1 MTNKDGAI
9 AEETAAAVET
19 VETQEQA
26 AAEAVAEVTENAEV
40 TEAAEVAAVI
50 ESVDAAELVT
60 ETAEAAVEA
69 PKDESKPV
77 EAEAKQEPKK
87 RDLPVKHKSEF
98 EKMVDASIVQYSK
111 GKRIKDAI
119 VISSDARGINISI
132 GGKNDGFIPA
142 EEAVLEGEY
151 KPEDFNPG
159 DKLDAII
166 TGKDGST
173 VLLSKKEVDAIKAV
187 DKIIDTI
194 RNGEHFTVKVKTIE
208 KGLLSRLGS
217 YRVFVPQSH
226 VADVFLKDISG
237 FDGKRLTMKALKID
251 DDKREVVASVKEAV
265 RIEREKRAVEFFDQ
279 IQVDMVV
286 KGKIMRLAKFG
297 AFVDVNGFD
306 CLAHIGELSWNK
318 INNVSEVLK
327 EGEEHEFLVLR
338 VDKDKRKVSLGYKQ
352 LQPHPFDNII
362 EQFPI
367 GSTVTGKVVR
377 LCQFGAFVE
386 ISNGVDGLVHISE
399 ASHNYVKDISE
410 VLKVNDT
417 VTAILTKID
426 PDTRKISLSI
436 KAATEAPEIVERKPF
451 NKFDRKSEEGENK
464 EQSFRK
470 EKRPRPPKSSEESAN
485 NQWSET
491 AANNPFSELAVLLK
505 NEDE

>member
-1 MTNKDGAI
+1 MTNKDGVI
-9 AEETAAAVET
+9 AEETASAVET

-26 AAEAVAEVTENAEV
+26 AIETAP
-40 TEAAEVAAVI
+40 EAAEVAVEAVSAEVASEPASETADI
-50 ESVDAAELVT
+50 AAEASVSS
-60 ETAEAAVEA
+60 EE
-69 PKDESKPV
+69 PKPV
-77 EAEAKQEPKK
+77 QAEAKQEPKK
-87 RDLPVKHKSEF
+87 REIPARHKSEF

-119 VISSDARGINISI
+119 VISADARGINISI

-142 EEAVLEGEY
+142 EEAILEGEY
-151 KPEDFNPG
+151 KPEDFIPG
-159 DKLDAII
+159 VKLDAII

-194 RNGEHFTVKVKTIE
+194 RNGEHFTVKVKAIE

-318 INNVSEVLK
+318 INNVSDVLK
-327 EGEEHEFLVLR
+327 EGEEHEFLVLK

-352 LQPHPFDNII
+352 LQPHPFDSII
-362 EQFPI
+362 DQFPI
-367 GSTVTGKVVR
+367 GSAVTGKVVR

-386 ISNGVDGLVHISE
+386 IANGVDGLVHISE

-410 VLKVNDT
+410 VLKVGDT
-417 VTAILTKID
+417 VSAILTKID

-436 KAATEAPEIVERKPF
+436 KAATAAPEIVERKPF
-451 NKFDRKSEEGENK
+451 NKFDRKTEEGDNK

-470 EKRPRPPKSSEESAN
+470 EKRPRPPKTSEEPVN
-485 NQWSET
+485 NQWNET
-491 AANNPFSELAVLLK
+491 AANNPFSELAALLK